1 MRHLLRTAPSRRAA
15 SAAFPVAVVAALLLT
30 PALLAARAQ
39 DSAPET
45 PRAAAAA
52 APTAYVAYGGYK
64 EPGGVLRFAVDPQTG
79 ALKAGLPPAVPPT
92 GWPSPP
98 ARLVL
103 HPDGRSAYLTRPVG
117 ATMNKEGLTI
127 SQYAVSPDSAWRP
140 LAPAT
145 LEVPEGLASSFVL
158 APDGRSAYTVSTFSD
173 TIWRYGVDPRTG
185 ALSRRTRDAVEAA
198 DAPPGARALAIKPGG
213 DSAYAVG
220 VRRLRRYRV
229 GADGALTAPEG
240 GGGDLL
246 TANWGSFPRPMV
258 FGADGRTAYV
268 PDNGGGVVRAIAVG
282 EGGGLSL
289 LPSAAR
295 QTNEAPLDLA
305 VTPDGRLAYLI
316 YSTWNTKAVA
326 QFSVA
331 ADGSLA
337 PLAPARVPT
346 GEEAE
351 ALAVEPGGRA
361 LYVLC
366 RVNGA
371 PQSKPDSGEIW
382 QYRINADGTL
392 TPLTP
397 PVLKMKEV
405 PRAIAFPRP

>member
-1 MRHLLRTAPSRRAA
+1 
-15 SAAFPVAVVAALLLT
+15 
-30 PALLAARAQ
+30 
-39 DSAPET
+39 
-45 PRAAAAA
+45 
-52 APTAYVAYGGYK
+52 
-64 EPGGVLRFAVDPQTG
+64 
-79 ALKAGLPPAVPPT
+79 
-92 GWPSPP
+92 
-98 ARLVL
+98 
-103 HPDGRSAYLTRPVG
+103 
-117 ATMNKEGLTI
+117 
-127 SQYAVSPDSAWRP
+127 
-140 LAPAT
+140 
-145 LEVPEGLASSFVL
+145 
-158 APDGRSAYTVSTFSD
+158 
-173 TIWRYGVDPRTG
+173 
-185 ALSRRTRDAVEAA
+185 
-198 DAPPGARALAIKPGG
+198 
-213 DSAYAVG
+213 
-220 VRRLRRYRV
+220 
-229 GADGALTAPEG
+229 
-240 GGGDLL
+240 
-246 TANWGSFPRPMV
+246 MV

-305 VTPDGRLAYLI
+305 VTPDGRFAYLT
-316 YSTWNTKAVA
+316 YSTWDTKAVA